1 MAGLQEQVRQLEEV
15 NEDMLEE
22 TTRYGDNRFRES
34 TRMWA
39 DPRLGLLR
47 CCLMFPRLG
56 HRERRARKRSLSTFV
71 LYHCIHSG
79 DADTHA
85 TRMESLV
92 RVRIIGT

>member
-56 HRERRARKRSLSTFV
+56 HRERRARRRSLSTFV
-71 LYHCIHSG
+71 LLFAVI
-79 DADTHA
+79 AE
-85 TRMESLV
+85 TRIPMPRGWSHWLEYVS
-92 RVRIIGT
+92 